1 MGSWSAQVRNAA
13 LSMALLALLGAPAA
27 RAQNSDAAT
36 AQQEIGELKRTVQQ
50 LNTRIENLEH
60 QLSEQPKVTP
70 PSAAPDTAH
79 REPSP
84 ASPLTALRE
93 RWQKVGRGLSVHE
106 VEELLG
112 RPQRT
117 AKVDAKT
124 VWYYSYPDVGNGSVV
139 FVQDDGV
146 IDWQPPPFSV
156 WWY

>member
-1 MGSWSAQVRNAA
+1 MGGWRAHVRNAA
-13 LSMALLALLGAPAA
+13 WSITLVALLSAAGAGAET
-27 RAQNSDAAT
+27 SDAAT

-50 LNTRIENLEH
+50 LNSRIESLEH
-60 QLSEQPKVTP
+60 QLSEQPKATP
-70 PSAAPDTAH
+70 PSVAPDTSRGDASK
-79 REPSP
+79 P
-84 ASPLTALRE
+84 SPLTALRE
-93 RWQKVGRGLSVHE
+93 NWQKVERGLSVQA

-112 RPQRT
+112 HPQRT
-117 AKVDAKT
+117 AQVEAKT